1 MVSRRIGVGSRCNSV
16 DARLRGGAE
25 GVDQVNEYE
34 ILNEDC
40 IPAMR
45 RMAIEGRQFDLAVYS
60 PPFAS
65 LFTYSNHDAD
75 MGNSRDS
82 DDEFLLH
89 HQFFVDALFPL
100 IKPGRRVCVHVQN
113 PTRTKNFHGFMG
125 IWDMR
130 GDMIRQY
137 QQAGFIYYG
146 EVTVDKC
153 PQAQAIR
160 TKSHAL
166 MFVNLKKDSAIN
178 RPALVDYAMMF
189 VKPGVNLTRID
200 GVDRGEITNDDW
212 IRWARGVWYGIK
224 ETNTLNAAL
233 AREESDERHLCPLQL
248 DLIERCV
255 KLWSNPG
262 ETVFSPFA
270 GIGSEGFV
278 SLTFNRKFVGT
289 ELKRAYYERAKM
301 NLETAIRDRQAS
313 GAQGDLFGGFVRT
326 TFQVNGAGTDE

>member
-1 MVSRRIGVGSRCNSV
+1 M
-16 DARLRGGAE
+16 
-25 GVDQVNEYE
+25 NEYE
-34 ILNEDC
+34 LLNEDC
-40 IPAMR
+40 ITAMR
-45 RMAIEGRQFDLAVYS
+45 RMADEGRQFDLATYS

-113 PTRTKNFHGFMG
+113 PTRTKNSHGFMG

-137 QQAGFIYYG
+137 QKAGFIYYG

-178 RPALVDYAMMF
+178 RPALVDYVMMF

-278 SLTFNRKFVGT
+278 SLSFNRKFVGT
-289 ELKRAYYERAKM
+289 ELKRAYYERAKL
-301 NLETAIRDRQAS
+301 NLETAIRDRKAAGS
-313 GAQGDLFGGFVRT
+313 QGDLFGGFVRT
-326 TFQVNGAGTDE
+326 TFQVNSAGTDE

>member
-1 MVSRRIGVGSRCNSV
+1 MKIIN
-16 DARLRGGAE
+16 
-25 GVDQVNEYE
+25 NEYE
-34 ILNEDC
+34 IRNEDC
-40 IPAMR
+40 IPAMH
-45 RMAIEGRQFDLAVYS
+45 RMADEGRQFDLAVFS

-82 DDEFLLH
+82 DDEFLMH

-113 PTRTKNFHGFMG
+113 PTRTKNSHGFMG

-137 QQAGFIYYG
+137 QQAGFVYYG

-178 RPALVDYAMMF
+178 RPALVDYVMMF
-189 VKPGVNLTRID
+189 VKPGENEHPCK
-200 GVDRGEITNDDW
+200 GVERGEITNEDW
-212 IRWARGVWYGIK
+212 IKWARGVWQDTRGEIAPADFEAWARSVWYGIK

-233 AREESDERHLCPLQL
+233 AREEQDERHLCPLQL

-255 KLWSNPG
+255 KMWSNPG
-262 ETVFSPFA
+262 ETVFSPFT
-270 GIGSEGFV
+270 GIGSEGYV
-278 SLTFNRKFVGT
+278 ALTFKRKFVGT
-289 ELKRAYYERAKM
+289 ELKAAYFDRAVK
-301 NLETAIRDRQAS
+301 NLNGAIEARNAAGS
-313 GAQGDLFGGFVRT
+313 QGDLFGAKNAI
-326 TFQVNGAGTDE
+326 TFQVGG